1 MAFRSEVL
9 HQFNQEL
16 ELRRQSNNLL
26 KVLIILCVFD
36 LLQDLLKF
44 ELVEEALDLLRLR
57 LRLALA
63 FFSTLG
69 RLALFLLPVF
79 VDFV

>member
-1 MAFRSEVL
+1 MAFRSEVF

-16 ELRRQSNNLL
+16 ELGRQSNNLL

-36 LLQDLLKF
+36 LLQNLLEF

-69 RLALFLLPVF
+69 
-79 VDFV
+79 

>member
-1 MAFRSEVL
+1 MAFRSEVV

-16 ELRRQSNNLL
+16 ELGRQSNNLL

-36 LLQDLLKF
+36 LLQDLLEF

-69 RLALFLLPVF
+69 
-79 VDFV
+79 